1 MTDQT
6 SPLSPPS
13 AAPAP
18 APSVAPGP
26 AAPTPATAT
35 DILAA
40 PLTPEAA
47 RLQIDTLKGD
57 KEFYARLNSDKPE
70 IKAAALE
77 AWRKLH
83 IAAYPPPPQVTL
95 ENVKDI
101 HGNQEVMRRSE
112 RMESGL
118 AVLRA
123 MGVTDPASLDEVR
136 KQVPVAAAEQQFARE
151 EIARL
156 KSDRAWVR
164 RYLDGDREARAIFT
178 RLHQVISLPTARTP
192 TTYPVK

>member
-6 SPLSPPS
+6 PS
-13 AAPAP
+13 SAPAP
-18 APSVAPGP
+18 TAVPATTVAP
-26 AAPTPATAT
+26 APTAT
-35 DILAA
+35 DLLSA

-83 IAAYPPPPQVTL
+83 LTAFPPPPQVTL
-95 ENVKDI
+95 ENVKDV

-112 RMESGL
+112 RMESGI
-118 AVLRA
+118 AALRA
-123 MGVTDPASLDEVR
+123 MGITEQAALDEIR
-136 KQVPVAAAEQQFARE
+136 RGQPVAAAEQQFARE

-164 RYLDGDREARAIFT
+164 KYLDGDREARAIFT
-178 RLHQVISLPTARTP
+178 RLHQVISLPTASTK
-192 TTYPVK
+192 TTYPLK